1 MSLDLE
7 EAEKAMN
14 EPFNP
19 GEPFS
24 LFISTIEDAID
35 IAKAAKC
42 PFTQQEIINKAL
54 NNIIKAQALSDVAI

>member
-1 MSLDLE
+1 MTYLCDHFGDVTPLDLE

-24 LFISTIEDAID
+24 LFISIIEDAIN
-35 IAKAAKC
+35 IAEAAKC
-42 PFTQQEIINKAL
+42 PFT
-54 NNIIKAQALSDVAI
+54 

>member
-1 MSLDLE
+1 MPLDLE

-14 EPFNP
+14 ELFNP
-19 GEPFS
+19 GKPFG

-42 PFTQQEIINKAL
+42 PFTQQQIINKAL
-54 NNIIKAQALSDVAI
+54 NNIIKVQALTRH